1 MKPFGRLVFHG
12 SYGSKAKAR
21 RKLNAGLGRFIMI
34 RTVKGRRKY
43 LVASRRS

>member
-1 MKPFGRLVFHG
+1 MALRYHG
-12 SYGSKAKAR
+12 TYASKRKAR

-43 LVASRRS
+43 LVASRRP